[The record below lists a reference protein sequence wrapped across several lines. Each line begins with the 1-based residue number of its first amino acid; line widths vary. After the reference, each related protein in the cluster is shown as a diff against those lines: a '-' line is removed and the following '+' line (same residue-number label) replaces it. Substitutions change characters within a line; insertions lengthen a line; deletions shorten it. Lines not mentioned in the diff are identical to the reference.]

1 MQQLGP
7 EKDWQTL
14 LMVARNWQESDVWS
28 LGDGP
33 DMSRP
38 NTANPKN
45 RQCYI
50 VISPHPAGRKLF
62 PSCFPAKKWNLNLNH
77 GAMRIHCMGIASK
90 KLVRTICP
98 ATPPALAIGVQS
110 SAFWLLCSSYL
121 RTSAHQS
128 TSTSSTWDFRGP
140 RANCKHPNQRDVTK
154 GKVITNQQICTQ
166 DRCASTGSLKH
177 NHS

>member
-1 MQQLGP
+1 MFGLGG
-7 EKDWQTL
+7 
-14 LMVARNWQESDVWS
+14 WS
-28 LGDGP
+28 RHVQAQHGK
-33 DMSRP
+33 
-38 NTANPKN
+38 PKN

-110 SAFWLLCSSYL
+110 TAFWLLCSSYL
-121 RTSAHQS
+121 GTSAHQS

-154 GKVITNQQICTQ
+154 GKVMTVMTNHKSAPRIVALPQEV
-166 DRCASTGSLKH
+166 
-177 NHS
+177 